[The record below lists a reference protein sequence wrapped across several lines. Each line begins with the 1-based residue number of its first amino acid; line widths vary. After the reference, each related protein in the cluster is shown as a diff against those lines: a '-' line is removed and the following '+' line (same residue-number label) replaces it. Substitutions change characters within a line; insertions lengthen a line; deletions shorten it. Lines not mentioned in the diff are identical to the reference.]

1 MTTQTTR
8 FLSPRKLAAN
18 RANAR
23 KCTGPRTAAGK
34 ARSSMN
40 ALKHGLLARSVVI
53 PNDPAESAQEFES
66 LRDALIQDLAPAG
79 MQEVLLVERMA
90 ATYWRLR
97 RLYRFEVQSIADA
110 RNRADTPLAQMSRGI
125 EGLPEPLP
133 AQVPA
138 GTAFDQLIRYEATLD
153 RTLHR
158 LTLQLARLK
167 TFASGT
173 SDQGPLTNDAYLSL
187 PSTPNS
193 LFPPRTKDQ

>member
-1 MTTQTTR
+1 VH
-8 FLSPRKLAAN
+8 
-18 RANAR
+18 RAPHRRRQGPFQHERPQAR
-23 KCTGPRTAAGK
+23 P
-34 ARSSMN
+34 AR
-40 ALKHGLLARSVVI
+40 RSVVI

-158 LTLQLARLK
+158 LTLQLA
-167 TFASGT
+167 ASK
-173 SDQGPLTNDAYLSL
+173 
-187 PSTPNS
+187 PSPQA
-193 LFPPRTKDQ
+193 RVTKDH